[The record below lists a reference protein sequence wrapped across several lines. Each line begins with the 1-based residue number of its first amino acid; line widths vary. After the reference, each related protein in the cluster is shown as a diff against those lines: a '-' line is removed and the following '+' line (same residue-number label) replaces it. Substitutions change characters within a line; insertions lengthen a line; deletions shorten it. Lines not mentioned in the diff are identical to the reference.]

1 MAGTRHVVAEES
13 ESCPPPSRRASPL
26 GAVDGVPVS
35 WDQGSPARPWDTSGH
50 LSCSWRREL
59 QDWPDAGFHAAAR
72 CGTPC
77 LVRPLLLALTVLLAA
92 CSGGGGA
99 HPSASA
105 GPPVSSPIPAAC
117 APGQTSAPA
126 PGLASPLP
134 LVTLASGLDQPDDLL
149 WDNGQLLVGEYRS
162 GRIAVLGDRG
172 GLRLLPGQVPE
183 VEGLARLG
191 GELYVAD
198 QLHDRVVRV
207 AADGTVTPVLQL
219 QPVPGVE
226 GVDGIASD
234 GSRLLVPDSARGR
247 LLFVAPDGRV
257 ERAVGG
263 FLRPTGAW
271 PMPDG
276 SVLVADENAGRVERV
291 APDGGRSVLASG
303 IGLVDDVVAA
313 PGGAVYAIGISRG
326 VLVRISGGAA
336 QDLVSG
342 FREPQG
348 LALDDAGNPIVSDLQ
363 QGRVVAAVA
372 AFLLL
377 PAGPPPRLQPGQPL
391 CVDLVRGPGF
401 TDPVTLQVGS
411 PDRVL
416 TQPGTGSRGEVLP
429 RPCPGTCWVQ
439 VGAVSGGRRSSV
451 WLPYSG

>member
-1 MAGTRHVVAEES
+1 MLLVLT
-13 ESCPPPSRRASPL
+13 
-26 GAVDGVPVS
+26 
-35 WDQGSPARPWDTSGH
+35 
-50 LSCSWRREL
+50 
-59 QDWPDAGFHAAAR
+59 AAL
-72 CGTPC
+72 
-77 LVRPLLLALTVLLAA
+77 LVA
-92 CSGGGGA
+92 CSGGGAVRPSPSGPARGA
-99 HPSASA
+99 PTAM
-105 GPPVSSPIPAAC
+105 AC
-117 APGQTSAPA
+117 APGQTPAPA

-134 LVTLASGLDQPDDLL
+134 LVTLGSGLDQPDDPL

-247 LLFVAPDGRV
+247 LLFVGPDGRV

-291 APDGGRSVLASG
+291 APDGGRSVLAAG

-313 PGGAVYAIGISRG
+313 PGGVVYAIGISRG
-326 VLVRISGGAA
+326 VLVRISGGAV

-342 FREPQG
+342 FQEPQG
-348 LALDDAGNPIVSDLQ
+348 LVLDDAGNPIVSDLQ

-372 AFLLL
+372 SFLLL
-377 PAGPPPRLQPGQPL
+377 PAGPPPHLRPGQPL
-391 CVDLVRGPGF
+391 CVDVVRGPGF
-401 TDPVTLQVGS
+401 ADPIALQVGA

-416 TQPGTGSRGEVLP
+416 AQPGAGSRGEVLP
-429 RPCPGTCWVQ
+429 RPCHGTCWVQ
-439 VGAVSGGRRSSV
+439 IGAVSGGRRSSV
-451 WLPYSG
+451 WLPYSS